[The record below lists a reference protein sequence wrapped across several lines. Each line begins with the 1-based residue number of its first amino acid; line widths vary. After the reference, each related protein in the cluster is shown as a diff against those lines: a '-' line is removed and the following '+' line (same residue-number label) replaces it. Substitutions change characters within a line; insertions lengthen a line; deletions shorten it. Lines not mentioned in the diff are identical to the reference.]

1 MISETSQQTI
11 QQILVAQRTF
21 FATHQTKNIDFRLQQ
36 LKKLLTVIQK
46 NEKAIA
52 DALWNDLHK
61 SYEEAYLTEISLV
74 LGEIKLH
81 LRKLR
86 KWSKPQRIAT
96 PLALLPSTSK
106 ILTEPLGVSL
116 IVAPW
121 NYPFQLL
128 FNPLIGAIS
137 SGCTA
142 ILKPSPNAPHIALLM
157 QQMIEQTFDQNYI
170 AVVQGSKE
178 TNQLLFAEKF
188 DFIFFTGSPYLGK
201 IVMKAAAEHLT
212 PVVLELG
219 GKSPCIVDKEADI
232 EVAAKRIAWGKCI
245 NAGQTC
251 IAPDY
256 LLVQH
261 SLKSKLIPALS
272 QSIEKQYGSDVKT
285 SNYYPRIITDE
296 AFDRLNG
303 LLQQGKIVYG
313 GQTDK
318 AEKYISPTIVDE
330 VLPEHDS
337 MQQEIFGP
345 ILPIIS
351 YNDISEAI
359 DFINKREKPLAL
371 YYFGSPEKGKQVLAQ
386 TTSGGACL
394 NDTLMHIAN
403 HKLPFG
409 GVGNSG
415 MNKYHGYES
424 FKAFSNT
431 RAVVVTPTWIDLP
444 FKYVPFKYFNWI
456 KKIL

>member
-1 MISETSQQTI
+1 MLPETSKNSI
-11 QQILVAQRTF
+11 QQIVAKQKTF
-21 FATHQTKNIDFRLQQ
+21 FTSNTTKNVTYRIEQ
-36 LKKLLTVIQK
+36 LKKLLQVVQR
-46 NEKAIA
+46 NEKTIA
-52 DALWNDLHK
+52 EALWKDLHK

-81 LRKLR
+81 LKKLK
-86 KWSKPQRIAT
+86 KWAKPQCVST
-96 PLALLPSTSK
+96 PLALLPSQSY
-106 ILTEPLGVSL
+106 LYTEPLGVSL

-128 FNPLIGAIS
+128 FNPLVGAIS

-142 ILKPSPNAPHIALLM
+142 ILKPSPSAPHIALLM
-157 QQMIEQTFDQNYI
+157 QQMIEETFDNQYI

-201 IVMKAAAEHLT
+201 IVMQAAAEHLT

-219 GKSPCIVDKEADI
+219 GKSPCVVGEEANIDI
-232 EVAAKRIAWGKCI
+232 ATQRIAWGKCI

-256 LLVQH
+256 LLVH
-261 SLKSKLIPALS
+261 RSVKEKLITALS
-272 QSIEKQYGSDVKT
+272 KAIEKQYGSNIK
-285 SNYYPRIITDE
+285 SSKYYPRIITDE
-296 AFDRLNG
+296 AFDRLQK
-303 LLQQGKIVYG
+303 LMQQGKIVYG
-313 GQTDK
+313 GDTDK
-318 AEKYISPTIVDE
+318 AEKFIAPTLIDDI
-330 VLPEHDS
+330 LPEHDI

-345 ILPIIS
+345 LLPIITFEQWEEMI
-351 YNDISEAI
+351 N
-359 DFINKREKPLAL
+359 FINSREKPLAL
-371 YYFGSPEKGKQVLAQ
+371 YYFGSVDKGKKLLNQ
-386 TTSGGACL
+386 TSSGGACI

-424 FKAFSNT
+424 FNVFSNT
-431 RAVVVTPTWIDLP
+431 RAVVQTPTWIDLP
-444 FKYVPFKYFNWI
+444 FKYVPFRFFKWV